1 MPWNEPG
8 SGNNGDKDP
17 WGSGNRSGN
26 RNNGGQSPDID
37 EIVTNLRKRFGGGG
51 SGGSGAGGGA
61 ALPLV
66 LFLVFAVGYWLFQSF
81 YQIDEGH
88 QSIELRFGKLSETHQ
103 DAGLNFMVWPIDEKV
118 IFDTQAV
125 RTVEVGY
132 RASTSRPDEA
142 LMLTRDQNVV
152 DVTMAVQYT
161 IKSLEDLLF
170 NVGNFESDA
179 RIGSQIV
186 EQVVRSATES
196 ALREVVGRTEMDA
209 LMTTDRPVVDRDTEE
224 LLQIVLDRYLSGIQ
238 IQSIEIQD
246 VKPPTQVS
254 DAFADVVKADQDE
267 ITYINEAE
275 AYANQVVPKARGRAE
290 RILQEAEA
298 YKSKV
303 VAEAEGEAERFNR
316 ILAEYKKA
324 PEITRKRLYIETMED
339 VLADSSKVMIDQNA
353 GNGNTITYL
362 PIDKIIEQ
370 KSASRNSSRRSIT
383 DNILPSESTR
393 QSSITTVDEVSTDSI
408 RRGGR

>member
-8 SGNNGDKDP
+8 SGNNGNKDP
-17 WGSGNRSGN
+17 WGNGN
-26 RNNGGQSPDID
+26 RNGNRNSGGQSPDID

-51 SGGSGAGGGA
+51 SGGPGTGGTV
-61 ALPLV
+61 LPL
-66 LFLVFAVGYWLFQSF
+66 FMFIAFVFIYWLFQSF

-103 DAGLNFMVWPIDEKV
+103 EAGLNFMVWPIDQKIV
-118 IFDTQAV
+118 FDTQAV

-132 RASTSRPDEA
+132 RANTSRPDEA

-170 NVGNFESDA
+170 NVGNFEGDA

-209 LMTTDRPVVDRDTEE
+209 LMTTDRPVVDRDTKE

-254 DAFADVVKADQDE
+254 DAFADVVKADQDQ
-267 ITYINEAE
+267 ITLINKAE

-298 YKSKV
+298 YKAKV

-316 ILAEYKKA
+316 ILTEYKKA
-324 PEITRKRLYIETMED
+324 PDITKKRLYIETMED
-339 VLADSSKVMIDQNA
+339 VLADSSKVMIDQSS
-353 GNGNTITYL
+353 GNGNTLTYL
-362 PIDKIIEQ
+362 PLDKIIDQ
-370 KSASRNSSRRSIT
+370 KSSSNAGKRRSIT
-383 DNILPSESTR
+383 DNILPSDATR
-393 QSSITTVDEVSTDSI
+393 QSSLTEVDEISTGSV